1 MQLLALF
8 VLRTTLKQ
16 CENLTDDIL
25 MKKLEIS
32 KEEVHNLIDVLHKE
46 HVIRLKYT
54 FQCPKC
60 EEMNTLYEKDFAEAT
75 DCQFCGETI
84 SVQSLIKES
93 TIRYVLDKSDFCEY
107 MEENYREELVAAK
120 KGESPRPRVVPFSQ
134 VAGTASEEDVLQ
146 TQSKESRLFI
156 SHCTKDT
163 EYVKEFV
170 RFLEAIGMPEG
181 SIFCSSVEG
190 YKIEWGQDIYDYL
203 ETEFNNINKNL
214 IVLFMLSEN
223 YYNSTP
229 CLNEMGATWVLKKE
243 YRSVLLPGFEYTK
256 IEGAIDAKKVGIKF
270 DNPNLS
276 YDLNNVKQQM
286 ALIFGFE
293 PPVDNKWD
301 RIRNDFIS
309 DIKRV
314 QESKQGQKS
323 E

>member
-25 MKKLEIS
+25 MKKLETS
-32 KEEVHNLIDVLHKE
+32 KEEVHNLIDILNKE

-60 EEMNTLYEKDFAEAT
+60 GEMNTLYEKDITTAA

-93 TIRYVLDKSDFCEY
+93 TVRYVLDKADFCEY
-107 MEENYREELVAAK
+107 MKENYRKELMAAE
-120 KGESPRPRVVPFSQ
+120 KGESPRPKVVLFSQ
-134 VAGTASEEDVLQ
+134 GSGGASEEAVLQ
-146 TQSKESRLFI
+146 TQSKDNKLFI

-170 RFLEAIGMPEG
+170 GFLEDIGMPEG

-190 YKIEWGQDIYDYL
+190 YKIEWGVDIYEYL
-203 ETEFNNINKNL
+203 ETEFNNPNKNL

-223 YYNSTP
+223 YYNSVP

-243 YRSVLLPGFEYTK
+243 YRSVLLPGFEYAK
-256 IEGAIDAKKVGIKF
+256 IDGAIDANKVGIKF
-270 DNPNLS
+270 DDPSLL
-276 YDLNNVKQQM
+276 YDLNDVNKQM
-286 ALIFGFE
+286 AEFFGFD
-293 PPVDNKWD
+293 PPVNSKWD
-301 RIRNDFIS
+301 RIRNNFIAG
-309 DIKRV
+309 IKRV
-314 QESKQGQKS
+314 QESKKESKS

>member
-32 KEEVHNLIDVLHKE
+32 KEEVHNLIDVLYKE

-54 FQCPKC
+54 FQCPGC
-60 EEMNTLYEKDFAEAT
+60 EEMNTLYEKDISVAT

-84 SVQSLIKES
+84 NVQSLIKES
-93 TIRYVLDKSDFCEY
+93 TVRYVLDKSDFCEY
-107 MEENYREELVAAK
+107 MEENYREELAAAK
-120 KGESPRPRVVPFSQ
+120 KGERPRPKVVPFSQ
-134 VAGTASEEDVLQ
+134 VAGVASEEVVLQ
-146 TQSKESRLFI
+146 TQLKESRLFI

-190 YKIEWGQDIYDYL
+190 YKIEWGEDIYEYL
-203 ETEFNNINKNL
+203 ETEFNNPNKNL

-223 YYNSTP
+223 YYNSAP

-243 YRSVLLPGFEYTK
+243 YRSVLLPGFEYAK
-256 IEGAIDAKKVGIKF
+256 IDGAIDAKKVGIKF

-276 YDLNNVKQQM
+276 YDLNNVKKQM
-286 ALIFGFE
+286 ASIFGFE
-293 PPVDNKWD
+293 APVDSKWD
-301 RIRNDFIS
+301 RIRNDFIA

-314 QESKQGQKS
+314 QESENDQKS

>member
-32 KEEVHNLIDVLHKE
+32 EDEVHNLINTLYKE

-54 FQCPKC
+54 FQCPEC
-60 EEMNTLYEKDFAEAT
+60 REMNTLYEKDIAEAS

-84 SVQSLIKES
+84 RVQSLIKES

-120 KGESPRPRVVPFSQ
+120 KGESPRPKVVPFSQ
-134 VAGTASEEDVLQ
+134 VVGVASEEDVLL
-146 TQSKESRLFI
+146 TQSKERRLFI

-190 YKIEWGQDIYDYL
+190 YKIEWGEDIYEYL
-203 ETEFNNINKNL
+203 ETEFNNPNKNL

-223 YYNSTP
+223 YYNSVP

-243 YRSVLLPGFEYTK
+243 YRSILLPGFEYAK
-256 IEGAIDAKKVGIKF
+256 IDGAIDAKKVGIKF
-270 DNPNLS
+270 DDPNLS
-276 YDLNNVKQQM
+276 YNLNDVKQQM
-286 ALIFGFE
+286 ASIFGFE
-293 PPVDNKWD
+293 PPVNSKWD
-301 RIRNDFIS
+301 RIRNNFIA

-314 QESKQGQKS
+314 QESNKDQKS